1 MLGTILYKNIA
12 TKPPQCLKFNFK
24 YDSPC
29 FPLLQRMLPTAG
41 DGNLLNVVLVVELYL
56 YDYDGDTLASHYKSQ
71 VSNILQN

>member
-1 MLGTILYKNIA
+1 
-12 TKPPQCLKFNFK
+12 
-24 YDSPC
+24 
-29 FPLLQRMLPTAG
+29 MLPTAG